1 MNTLNLTVSKLIKGC
16 RVYADGRQIALK
28 RNKDGTFGGVYTTDR
43 DEAEVTVVKLSEFG
57 CKLWFL
63 WAMLFFV
70 ISCFGIFNAH
80 YDNPYITV
88 NYRSAVKLGGQNSL
102 RLEFN
107 GFAEGQPALAQQS
120 DCPIENSVNIFGLDK
135 QAKKRRK
142 IVILTEVFLWLAL
155 IVIVAIIV
163 IKKVIGF

>member
-1 MNTLNLTVSKLIKGC
+1 MNTLNLTVSRMIKGC

-28 RNKDGTFGGVYTTDR
+28 RNKDGTFGGVYTTEN
-43 DEAEVTVVKLSEFG
+43 DEAEITVVKLSEFG
-57 CKLWFL
+57 GKLWFL

-80 YDNPYITV
+80 YDGRYITV
-88 NYRSAVKLGGQNSL
+88 NYRSVVKLSGQNSL

-107 GFAEGQPALAQQS
+107 VFSEGQPALMAQS
-120 DCPIENSVNIFGLDK
+120 DCPTENSVNLFGLDK
-135 QAKKRRK
+135 QARKRRK
-142 IVILTEVFLWLAL
+142 ILTWIEVLLWIAL
-155 IVIVAIIV
+155 IVIVAITV